1 MNKNPVIPKKGSAP
15 NIIIVNNQRIA
26 KAMAI
31 PQTNIAK
38 IITKLPTFSP
48 IAL

>member
-1 MNKNPVIPKKGSAP
+1 MNRNPVIPKNGREP
-15 NIIIVNNQRIA
+15 NIIIVNSQRMEKAIA
-26 KAMAI
+26 N